1 MVWLLA
7 GVGVVVVMEEILQ
20 MVALPSDVTA
30 VRLLTRV
37 ASLVNPQLGLVRKL
51 LPTVLAGGHAACSR
65 QLMSQQPLGMFSD
78 DVVLKKTVFFST
90 DGAELP
96 LTAVYPLV
104 ATQVVSLREAL
115 PTGVTPVRS
124 HVLVHQLVSCQ
135 VTEMIK
141 ALPTYVTNECLVRVC
156 HLVRLQ
162 HAGTC
167 ITFPTDVT
175 VA

>member
-1 MVWLLA
+1 MV
-7 GVGVVVVMEEILQ
+7 VF
-20 MVALPSDVTA
+20 PTDVTG
-30 VRLLTRV
+30 VRRLTHV
-37 ASLVNPQLGLVRKL
+37 ASLVNPKVRLVRKL
-51 LPTVLAGGHAACSR
+51 FPTVLAGDNAVCSG
-65 QLMSQQPLGMFSD
+65 QLMSWQPLAMFSD

-90 DGAELP
+90 DEAELP
-96 LTAVYPLV
+96 LTAVYSLMT
-104 ATQVVSLREAL
+104 TQVISLCEAL
-115 PTGVTPVRS
+115 STGVTPVRS

-167 ITFPTDVT
+167 VTFPTDVT